1 MCFNDT
7 FINVEKAYNPQT
19 ADTPMSDASYGAGF
33 SDRHG
38 GRGNVLFV
46 DGHVESFAI
55 GEIKEKHVCLED

>member
-1 MCFNDT
+1 MEEQTLNRT
-7 FINVEKAYNPQT
+7 VIYYNPGT
-19 ADTPMSDASYGAGF
+19 AENFMSDASYNAGF

-55 GEIKEKHVCLED
+55 GEIKEKHVYLED